1 MIRLITF
8 EGGDGTGKTTQ
19 VRALESYLHELGC
32 ACLVTREPGG
42 TALGE
47 LIRKVLLE
55 VGDHEI
61 ASSTELFLYLAD
73 RSQHVH
79 EIIRP
84 AINAGKVVLCDRFTD
99 STLAYQGYGRGI
111 DLAWLRQLN
120 NAASGTVRP
129 DLTLLLDC
137 PVDVGLARTASRQ
150 AQSAASKP
158 QEDRFERE
166 KIEFHEKVRA
176 GFLDMARNEPLRF
189 RVLDASKS
197 VEEIAATIRRII
209 DQELEK

>member
-120 NAASGTVRP
+120 NAASGTVCP

-189 RVLDASKS
+189 RVIDASKT